1 MCLCSLS
8 HILWPFWKA
17 DFGCYL
23 SENTDMSFNCKPE
36 EIIIPQKVRDIA
48 DKTFQ
53 RYPKLFYVDLSP
65 FVALVFDY
73 CSTLWPLIISRKN
86 MLFCG
91 NHEAAE
97 NAAIICSLLG
107 SCKERGAPPKSGWM
121 MWSVD
126 SLIIWLPN
134 QTETWR
140 NCYRMYGEN
149 NQDSS
154 GKMQEKTGKSETDT
168 QWQPWDKLV
177 YGNWDALTMECIPL
191 KNWMH
196 KM

>member
-73 CSTLWPLIISRKN
+73 CSTLWPLVISRKN

-134 QTETWR
+134 QTETQKD
-140 NCYRMYGEN
+140 NCQTYGKIIGTV
-149 NQDSS
+149 S
-154 GKMQEKTGKSETDT
+154 EKCKKNEITCLLYTS
-168 QWQPWDKLV
+168 
-177 YGNWDALTMECIPL
+177 DAADE
-191 KNWMH
+191 
-196 KM
+196 

>member
-73 CSTLWPLIISRKN
+73 CSTLWPLVISRKN

-107 SCKERGAPPKSGWM
+107 SCKERGVNPREWLNDVIGRLPYYLAPKSDRDPKGQ
-121 MWSVD
+121 
-126 SLIIWLPN
+126 LPDV
-134 QTETWR
+134 WK
-140 NCYRMYGEN
+140 N
-149 NQDSS
+149 NRYSFR
-154 GKMQEKTGKSETDT
+154 KMQKK
-168 QWQPWDKLV
+168 WD
-177 YGNWDALTMECIPL
+177 YHSHPL
-191 KNWMH
+191 R
-196 KM
+196 